1 MTTRLPQLSTSP
13 IRHPSSCCSLSLPLL
28 SLLDTILP
36 PPPSLALSI
45 GSGPGLLEALLLH
58 HYPARSNSIYGVEV
72 SAPKPV
78 NVFLPEQ
85 NTLTVTGTWAVVDSG
100 LLKEAGALL
109 FVYPR
114 QPSLVQAYLARWE
127 GEIVVWIGPRAD
139 MEEFGPVFDEWA
151 VDKEG
156 EDMRKGAVEAGEGVW
171 VYRRV

>member
-1 MTTRLPQLSTSP
+1 M
-13 IRHPSSCCSLSLPLL
+13 
-28 SLLDTILP
+28 
-36 PPPSLALSI
+36 
-45 GSGPGLLEALLLH
+45 
-58 HYPARSNSIYGVEV
+58 
-72 SAPKPV
+72 
-78 NVFLPEQ
+78 
-85 NTLTVTGTWAVVDSG
+85 VDSG

-114 QPSLVQAYLARWE
+114 QPSLVKAYLAGWE

-139 MEEFGPVFDEWA
+139 LEEFGPVFDEWA